1 MRWKCLCDVYVNSLG
16 DICIRQFGRAPLPP
30 GETVFGTTDWLDSYD
45 RDRDGYPVFQGVRG
59 ARVKIPSS
67 SPPAEMSSSS
77 VMRDAFRNTTRSL
90 QRLFISGTDQPLST
104 VMSRRQELY
113 AIGVQ
118 LDREYEIFTLRMR
131 QLEILEIAFK
141 KNLELINTHTAHLM
155 ESENIS
161 GSPSDVV
168 QIFQKL
174 IADLMEA
181 NAKIRMLQEAIEV
194 PSFDLENY
202 RSEKARV
209 QKETKKLSLLLENM
223 SL

>member
-1 MRWKCLCDVYVNSLG
+1 
-16 DICIRQFGRAPLPP
+16 
-30 GETVFGTTDWLDSYD
+30 
-45 RDRDGYPVFQGVRG
+45 
-59 ARVKIPSS
+59 
-67 SPPAEMSSSS
+67 
-77 VMRDAFRNTTRSL
+77 
-90 QRLFISGTDQPLST
+90 
-104 VMSRRQELY
+104 MSRRQELY

-131 QLEILEIAFK
+131 QLEILEIALK

-174 IADLMEA
+174 IADLTEA

-209 QKETKKLSLLLENM
+209 QKETRRSYHF
-223 SL
+223 SSRT